1 MALARRWVA
10 ALMMV
15 PAPERESVVEAV
27 EKRIV
32 DEFGES

>member
-1 MALARRWVA
+1 
-10 ALMMV
+10 MMV

>member
-1 MALARRWVA
+1 MGLARRWVA

-15 PAPERESVVEAV
+15 PEGERAAVVQAV

-32 DEFGES
+32 DEFGAS